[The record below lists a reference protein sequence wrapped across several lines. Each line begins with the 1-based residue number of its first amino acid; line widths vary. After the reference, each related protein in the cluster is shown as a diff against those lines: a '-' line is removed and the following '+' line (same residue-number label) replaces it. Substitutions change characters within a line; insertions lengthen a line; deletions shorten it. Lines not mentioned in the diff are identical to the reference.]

1 LAARCRGILLAHHG
15 TVTAGM
21 DLDDAVYNAEELEE
35 TARLFLVLRNE
46 NYAVLNHDAV
56 EELRKRFG

>member
-1 LAARCRGILLAHHG
+1 
-15 TVTAGM
+15 M